1 MALQPIAGTPF
12 SVDSATGQRVLTGGV
27 MPYDPNARIT
37 PIMAN
42 GSGGPNWADVVGVA
56 NQSALQW
63 YSTVT
68 QKPVAPGA
76 PGSMMQNVFGTDF
89 RGGPTV
95 LGQTASPIGVVL
107 VIAVVVVGLV
117 LIARR

>member
-1 MALQPIAGTPF
+1 MALITTLPQGVRNDWPTNLPQLQADGTYSRPMATSQNIA
-12 SVDSATGQRVLTGGV
+12 D
-27 MPYDPNARIT
+27 I
-37 PIMAN
+37 I
-42 GSGGPNWADVVGVA
+42 GVA

-68 QKPVAPGA
+68 QKPVATGA

-95 LGQTASPIGVVL
+95 IGQTASPIAIVL
-107 VIAVVVVGLV
+107 VIAVVVVGVVLV
-117 LIARR
+117 ARR

>member
-1 MALQPIAGTPF
+1 MDGKQL
-12 SVDSATGQRVLTGGV
+12 
-27 MPYDPNARIT
+27 
-37 PIMAN
+37 
-42 GSGGPNWADVVGVA
+42 ADVIGVA

-68 QKPVAPGA
+68 QKPVATGG

-95 LGQTASPIGVVL
+95 IGQTASPIGLVL
-107 VIAVVVVGLV
+107 VIAIVVVGAV